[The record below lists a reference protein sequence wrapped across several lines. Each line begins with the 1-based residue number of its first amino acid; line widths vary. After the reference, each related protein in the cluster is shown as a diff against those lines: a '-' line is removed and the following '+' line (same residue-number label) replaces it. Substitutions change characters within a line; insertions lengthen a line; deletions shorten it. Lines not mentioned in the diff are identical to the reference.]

1 MTIKATVQQAL
12 SHMPGNKP
20 FKGTTLMQHIL
31 KQDNDTK
38 ISVSQVMR
46 ALRDIPYVQSDGRG
60 NYIIRGRRV

>member
-20 FKGTTLMQHIL
+20 FKGTTLMQYIL

-38 ISVSQVMR
+38 ISVSQVLR
-46 ALRDIPYVQSDGRG
+46 ALRDIPYVTGDGKG
-60 NYIIRGRRV
+60 NYQIKGRKV